1 MCVCTKLS
9 LQKTTQEG
17 KAPPLFVETVL
28 GPKRWK
34 QPKCLSPGEWI
45 TTLWSIRTMEYYTA
59 TNRDRGLTPASLQM
73 DLEDT
78 ILMRDEDTRSHIVCN
93 PMNMRMC
100 RMGRAME
107 AENTLVVVQVHGGD
121 GVILGLWGRWG

>member
-1 MCVCTKLS
+1 
-9 LQKTTQEG
+9 
-17 KAPPLFVETVL
+17 
-28 GPKRWK
+28 
-34 QPKCLSPGEWI
+34 
-45 TTLWSIRTMEYYTA
+45 
-59 TNRDRGLTPASLQM
+59 
-73 DLEDT
+73 
-78 ILMRDEDTRSHIVCN
+78 MRDEDTRSHIVCN

>member
-1 MCVCTKLS
+1 
-9 LQKTTQEG
+9 
-17 KAPPLFVETVL
+17 
-28 GPKRWK
+28 
-34 QPKCLSPGEWI
+34 
-45 TTLWSIRTMEYYTA
+45 MEYYTA

-107 AENTLVVVQVHGGD
+107 AENTLVVV
-121 GVILGLWGRWG
+121 